1 MHRKLALGIGIATAA
16 VITTGGVALAAEDHS
31 HPATAAVSSHE
42 GDHDH
47 HEDSSGREDH
57 DADAAATA
65 ANIKITADQAVKI
78 ALQAVPGARITSTEL
93 EDEHGAPAWEVEL
106 TPANGPHRELTIN
119 AQTGKL
125 INNKADQTSTHDHD
139 ED

>member
-1 MHRKLALGIGIATAA
+1 MHRKLALGIGIAAAA

-31 HPATAAVSSHE
+31 HPATAAVGSHE

-57 DADAAATA
+57 DAAATPG
-65 ANIKITADQAVKI
+65 NIKITADQAGKI

-119 AQTGKL
+119 VRTGKL
-125 INNKADQTSTHDHD
+125 IKNKADQTSAHDHDHD